1 MARISK
7 VVVAG
12 LGEVGEPVARLL
24 TEAGFDV
31 TACTIEKVDHPDLDV
46 RHCDATDRS
55 AFEPILAEA
64 DAVVSCL
71 PFHRNLPV
79 AEAAAATG
87 CHYFDL
93 TEDVEVS
100 RRVGELAHEADVLFA
115 PQCGLAPGFIAIAGA
130 SVASRFDRLRS
141 IDLRVGA
148 LPRHPSGR
156 LGYSFNWSPE
166 GVVNEYLND
175 CEVIRHGKVTHIPA
189 MREVEPVTIGGLAF
203 EAFATSGGAG
213 TMCRS
218 YEGLVDR
225 LDYKTLRYPGH
236 CDLMRFFFDELRMRD
251 RRDLA
256 GEILVDAKPPVDDDV
271 VYLYVAVEGWSA
283 GSLLRNQLVRTF
295 LPREIAGRRWRA
307 IAWTTAASVCA
318 LVEMAAEGAL
328 PERGLLR
335 QERVDY
341 EAFVSTMHGAHLAVD
356 DGR

>member
-12 LGEVGEPVARLL
+12 LGEVGEPVARFL

-31 TACTIEKVDHPDLDV
+31 VGCTLEPDGHSDLDV
-46 RHCDATDRS
+46 RLCDVSDPEALS
-55 AFEPILAEA
+55 ELLADA

-100 RRVGELAHEADVLFA
+100 RRVGDLADHAEVLFA

-130 SVASRFDRLRS
+130 AVAARFDRLRS

-203 EAFATSGGAG
+203 EAFSTSGGVG

-236 CDLMRFFFDELRMRD
+236 CDLMRFFFDELGMRD
-251 RRDLA
+251 RRELA
-256 GEILVDAKPPVDDDV
+256 GEILVEAKPPVDDDV
-271 VYLYVAVEGWSA
+271 VYLFVAVEGWSD
-283 GSLLRNQLVRTF
+283 GSLVRNQLVRTF

-307 IAWTTAASVCA
+307 IAWTTAASVCG
-318 LVEMAAEGAL
+318 LVEMVASGEL
-328 PERGLLR
+328 PDRGLLR
-335 QERVDY
+335 QESVDY
-341 EAFVSTMHGAHLAVD
+341 AAFVATMHGSHLAID